1 MKEIEITVKVFDSVE
16 KTKDILARQGLK
28 IIDTYSTKDIY
39 LSQDTNLSQSI
50 ESVLNKSVILRQIV
64 TPSKVIKKIVH
75 KNKVYDG
82 DTLLY
87 EDKINLKC
95 EDLENAKLL
104 FEALGFKELVI
115 VQYDSFVYQKQGLE
129 LSFQNVKDLGLL
141 LEIES
146 DKKNLESEED
156 VMHEKRRLYNLAKS
170 LSLNIGDELNIKKA
184 KALIEKRFT
193 NTRSKNAT
201 CFPQTG
207 QEPLNESKNC
217 GLKFFYKS
225 LYVNFIQTLLID
237 TYFHY

>member
-28 IIDTYSTKDIY
+28 IVDTYSTKDIY
-39 LSQDTNLSQSI
+39 LSQDINLSQSI

-104 FEALGFKELVI
+104 FEALDFKELVI
-115 VQYDSFVYQKQGLE
+115 VQYDSFVYQKESLE

-146 DKKNLESEED
+146 DKKKLESEED
-156 VMHEKRRLYNLAKS
+156 VMQEKRRLYNLAKS

-184 KALIEKRFT
+184 KALIEKR
-193 NTRSKNAT
+193 
-201 CFPQTG
+201 
-207 QEPLNESKNC
+207 
-217 GLKFFYKS
+217 
-225 LYVNFIQTLLID
+225 
-237 TYFHY
+237 HH

>member
-28 IIDTYSTKDIY
+28 IVDTYSTKDIY

-50 ESVLNKSVILRQIV
+50 ESMLNKSVILRQIV

-104 FEALGFKELVI
+104 FEALDFKELVI
-115 VQYDSFVYQKQGLE
+115 VQYDSFVYQKEGLE
-129 LSFQNVKDLGLL
+129 LSFQNVKDLCLL

-146 DKKNLESEED
+146 DKKKLESEED
-156 VMHEKRRLYNLAKS
+156 VMQEKRRLYNLAKS

-184 KALIEKRFT
+184 KALIEKR
-193 NTRSKNAT
+193 
-201 CFPQTG
+201 
-207 QEPLNESKNC
+207 
-217 GLKFFYKS
+217 
-225 LYVNFIQTLLID
+225 
-237 TYFHY
+237 HH

>member
-28 IIDTYSTKDIY
+28 IVDTYSTKDIY

-50 ESVLNKSVILRQIV
+50 ESMLNKSVILRQIV

-104 FEALGFKELVI
+104 FEALDFKELVI
-115 VQYDSFVYQKQGLE
+115 VQYDSFVYQKEGLE

-146 DKKNLESEED
+146 DKKKLESEED
-156 VMHEKRRLYNLAKS
+156 VMQEKRRLYNLAKS

-184 KALIEKRFT
+184 KALIEKR
-193 NTRSKNAT
+193 
-201 CFPQTG
+201 
-207 QEPLNESKNC
+207 
-217 GLKFFYKS
+217 
-225 LYVNFIQTLLID
+225 
-237 TYFHY
+237 HH

>member
-28 IIDTYSTKDIY
+28 IIDSYSTKDIY

-50 ESVLNKSVILRQIV
+50 ESVLNKSVILRQII

-104 FEALGFKELVI
+104 FEALDFKELVI
-115 VQYDSFVYQKQGLE
+115 VQYDSFVYQKEGLE

-184 KALIEKRFT
+184 KALIKKR
-193 NTRSKNAT
+193 
-201 CFPQTG
+201 
-207 QEPLNESKNC
+207 
-217 GLKFFYKS
+217 
-225 LYVNFIQTLLID
+225 
-237 TYFHY
+237 HH

>member
-1 MKEIEITVKVFDSVE
+1 MREIEITVKIFDSVE

-28 IIDTYSTKDIY
+28 IVDTYSTKDIY

-104 FEALGFKELVI
+104 FEALDFKELVI
-115 VQYDSFVYQKQGLE
+115 VQYDSFVYQKEGLE

-146 DKKNLESEED
+146 DKKKLESEEN
-156 VMHEKRRLYNLAKS
+156 VMQEKRRLYNLAKS

-184 KALIEKRFT
+184 KALIKKR
-193 NTRSKNAT
+193 
-201 CFPQTG
+201 
-207 QEPLNESKNC
+207 
-217 GLKFFYKS
+217 
-225 LYVNFIQTLLID
+225 
-237 TYFHY
+237 HH

>member
-50 ESVLNKSVILRQIV
+50 ESMLNKSVILRQIV

-104 FEALGFKELVI
+104 FEALDFKELVI
-115 VQYDSFVYQKQGLE
+115 VQYDSFVYQKESLE

-146 DKKNLESEED
+146 DKKKLESEED
-156 VMHEKRRLYNLAKS
+156 VMQEKRRLYNLAKS

-184 KALIEKRFT
+184 KALIEKR
-193 NTRSKNAT
+193 
-201 CFPQTG
+201 
-207 QEPLNESKNC
+207 
-217 GLKFFYKS
+217 
-225 LYVNFIQTLLID
+225 
-237 TYFHY
+237 HH